1 MRSWLTQYDMRSAA
15 TLDEALSLLAREPG
29 EWTPFAGGTDLMV
42 LLEAG
47 KLTGRRFL
55 SIWSVP
61 ELRQITSTA
70 DAVVIGALATYT
82 DLLRH
87 EILAAE
93 FPLMCAA
100 ARETGAVAIQNR
112 GTVGGNI
119 ANASPAA
126 DLPPAL
132 LVYDAVLEIASV
144 RGRRRVEYSTFHRGY
159 KKMDLA
165 ADELIV
171 SVTVPRGRAGWRQM
185 YRKVGTR
192 RAQAI
197 SKICFA
203 AAADIELPPKG
214 GSHEGGSHQDIRI
227 RDVRIALGSV
237 APTVVRALA
246 TEAALR
252 GRPLGTATIQ
262 AARAALLNDIAPID
276 DMRSTAA
283 YRQRVAGNLLEGFLS

>member
-1 MRSWLTQYDMRSAA
+1 MRSWLARYEMRTASS
-15 TLDEALSLLAREPG
+15 LDDALSALSDAPG

-47 KLTGRRFL
+47 KLPQRRFL
-55 SIWSVP
+55 DIWKLD
-61 ELRQITSTA
+61 ELRGIAASSEALT
-70 DAVVIGALATYT
+70 IGALATYT
-82 DLLRH
+82 DLLSDPV
-87 EILAAE
+87 LSSE
-93 FPLMCAA
+93 FPLICAA

-132 LVYDAVLEIASV
+132 LVYDAELELAST
-144 RGRRRVEYSTFHRGY
+144 RGRRRVPYESFHQAY

-171 SVTVPRGRAGWRQM
+171 AVTLPRSRPVRAGMRWKEV

-203 AAADIELPPKG
+203 AAAHIEDG
-214 GSHEGGSHQDIRI
+214 IVHDIRL
-227 RDVRIALGSV
+227 AFGSV

-246 TEAALR
+246 AEAALR
-252 GRPLGTATIQ
+252 GRAPGSETI
-262 AARAALLNDIAPID
+262 AEARAALGQNISPID
-276 DMRSTAA
+276 DIRSTAN
-283 YRQRVAGNLLEGFLS
+283 YRLRVAGNLLEEFLS

>member
-1 MRSWLTQYDMRSAA
+1 MRSWLAQYEMRSAA
-15 TLDEALSLLAREPG
+15 SLEEALSLLSRDG
-29 EWTPFAGGTDLMV
+29 DEWTPFAGGTDLMV

-47 KLTGRRFL
+47 KLPRRRFL
-55 SIWSVP
+55 SIWNIP
-61 ELRQITSTA
+61 ELRPISHM
-70 DAVVIGALATYT
+70 DDSVVLGALATYT
-82 DLLRH
+82 DLLADPV
-87 EILAAE
+87 LAAE
-93 FPLMCAA
+93 FPLVCAA

-144 RGRRRVEYSTFHRGY
+144 RGRRRVEYAGFHRGY

-165 ADELIV
+165 SDELIV
-171 SVTVPRGRAGWRQM
+171 SVTLPRGRSGWRQV

-203 AAADIELPPKG
+203 AAADVMASP
-214 GSHEGGSHQDIRI
+214 EGGDQPVV

-237 APTVVRALA
+237 APTVIRGRA

-252 GRPLGTATIQ
+252 GHLLDCEAVL
-262 AARAALLNDIAPID
+262 AAREALLHDIAPID
-276 DMRSTAA
+276 DIRSTAA
-283 YRQRVAGNLLEGFLS
+283 YRQRVAGNLLEAFLS